1 MVADLSLEVFS
12 TRFSMHAF
20 QKATTCG
27 GITMKQKKRFKSE
40 SEFALQIDK
49 PMTRSQDS
57 NNAQCLF
64 MNRGRAC
71 GN

>member
-1 MVADLSLEVFS
+1 
-12 TRFSMHAF
+12 
-20 QKATTCG
+20 
-27 GITMKQKKRFKSE
+27 MKQKKRFKSE

-57 NNAQCLF
+57 INAQCLF